1 MTLRPLPIA
10 LILVPAG
17 LGPSGCSADPS
28 DQSETAESS
37 GSTTEPGTTEPG
49 TTEPGTTEPDPDST
63 GDPAT
68 TAGSSTGDEPSDE
81 RFAEFDQAIEQFIED
96 EGLPGVTAAVV
107 HRDDGVLHLRGYGE
121 FEADRVTLIAS
132 ASKII
137 SVGVLMRLAEQGALD
152 LDTPIS
158 EYLGDWGEYKTDITV
173 AQLVSN
179 SSGMVG
185 LSDAL
190 YAEYL
195 CQFFADQTLL
205 TCGEALYTADDAANS
220 VPPDT
225 AFRYGGA
232 QWQLA
237 GAVAEVVSG
246 QSWAELVE
254 QTYAPCGLTT
264 TEYRNHFMQAS
275 IVDGGTLQ
283 YPSFVDGDMSVL
295 DATQNPSIEGGAFSN
310 AEDYAQLLLM
320 QLRGGECDD
329 GPALDEASVMRMQAD
344 RILDVYEGSTG
355 SPDFDGYGLGW
366 WVDRNSAVIS
376 DFGAYGTNPWL
387 DLDRG
392 YGAVVFVEGESWMGA
407 ALYVE
412 LEPILAAVF
421 DDGA

>member
-1 MTLRPLPIA
+1 MAPRTLLIA
-10 LILVPAG
+10 LMLVPVG
-17 LGPSGCSADPS
+17 LGPLGCSAEPS
-28 DQSETAESS
+28 AEGETAESS
-37 GSTTEPGTTEPG
+37 GGTTDPGTTDPG
-49 TTEPGTTEPDPDST
+49 TTDPGTTDPDPDST
-63 GDPAT
+63 GDPPGT
-68 TAGSSTGDEPSDE
+68 GSSTGNEPDE
-81 RFAEFDQAIEQFIED
+81 RFAEFDQALEQFIED
-96 EGLPGVTAAVV
+96 EGLPGLTAAVV
-107 HRDDGVLHLRGYGE
+107 HRDDGVLHLRGYGA

-158 EYLGDWGEYKTDITV
+158 EYLSDWGEYKTDITV

-179 SSGMVG
+179 SSGMIG

-195 CQFFADQTLL
+195 CQFLSAQTLEA
-205 TCGEALYTADDAANS
+205 CGQSLYTADDAATS

-225 AFRYGGA
+225 EFRYGGA

-246 QSWAELVE
+246 ESWADLVQ
-254 QTYAPCGLTT
+254 QTYAPCGLTS

-275 IVDGGTLQ
+275 IIDGGATVQ

-295 DATQNPSIEGGAFSN
+295 DTTQNPSIEGGAFSN

-320 QLRGGECDD
+320 HLRGGQCDD
-329 GPALDEASVMRMQAD
+329 GPALDEASVMRMQGD
-344 RILDVYEGSTG
+344 RILDVYGGSTG
-355 SPDFDGYGLGW
+355 SPGFDGYGLGW
-366 WVDRNSAVIS
+366 WVDRNTGIIS

-392 YGAVVFVEGESWMGA
+392 YGAVVFVEGQSWMGT
-407 ALYVE
+407 ALYLE

-421 DDGA
+421 DEA